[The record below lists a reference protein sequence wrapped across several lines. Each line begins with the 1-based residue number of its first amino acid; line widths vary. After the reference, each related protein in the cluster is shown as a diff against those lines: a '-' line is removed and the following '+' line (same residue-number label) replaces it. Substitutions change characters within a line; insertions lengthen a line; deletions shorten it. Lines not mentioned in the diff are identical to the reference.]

1 MGLDVDNGRRVLL
14 FERHCW
20 AIKELNEKAKLAF
33 FNAMLD
39 YCTDCVTDF
48 TDAGG
53 LVRMMMPEIIALSR
67 VSDANA
73 ERARNR
79 RRTQSER
86 NANETRTQSERNA
99 NETRTKRE
107 RSLSKEEE
115 KESKD
120 SSTVRVNAHMQPTIE
135 EVYSQAESL
144 NWLQYAPGWT
154 MDQLRACL
162 AETHAELTAHGWQ
175 DANGRPVKNWRA
187 FFCKVVSEKK
197 ICAARAEVSSVPVYR
212 FNPEAM

>member
-1 MGLDVDNGRRVLL
+1 MALGIDNGRRVLL

-20 AIKELNEKAKLAF
+20 ALKDLNDRAKLAF

-39 YCTDCVTDF
+39 YGSSGVTEF
-48 TDAGG
+48 GDAAGI
-53 LVRMMMPEIIALSR
+53 VRTLMPEIVALSETSWKKANNR
-67 VSDANA
+67 RTKTEHARNKRGTNA
-73 ERARNR
+73 EQNPP
-79 RRTQSER
+79 
-86 NANETRTQSERNA
+86 
-99 NETRTKRE
+99 
-107 RSLSKEEE
+107 KEEE
-115 KESKD
+115 EEKDSKE
-120 SSTVRVNAHMQPTIE
+120 SSTVRVTAHRQPTLD
-135 EVYSQAESL
+135 EVYSQAETL

-175 DANGRPVKNWRA
+175 DGSGRPVKNWRA

-197 ICAARAEVSSVPVYR
+197 ICAARAEVSGVPVYR

>member
-86 NANETRTQSERNA
+86 NANETRT
-99 NETRTKRE
+99 KRE

-120 SSTVRVNAHMQPTIE
+120 SSTVRVNAHRQPTIE

>member
-20 AIKELNEKAKLAF
+20 ALKELNDKAKLAF

-39 YCTDCVTDF
+39 YCTDGVTDF

-53 LVRMMMPEIIALSR
+53 IVRMMMPEIVALSR

-86 NANETRTQSERNA
+86 NANETRT
-99 NETRTKRE
+99 KRG

-120 SSTVRVNAHMQPTIE
+120 STTVRVTAHRQPTLD
-135 EVYSQAESL
+135 EVYSQAETL

-175 DANGRPVKNWRA
+175 DGSGRPVKNWRA

-197 ICAARAEVSSVPVYR
+197 ICAARADVSVPVYR

>member
-79 RRTQSER
+79 R
-86 NANETRTQSERNA
+86 RTQSERNA

>member
-1 MGLDVDNGRRVLL
+1 MALGIDNGRRVLL

-20 AIKELNEKAKLAF
+20 ALKDLNDKAKLAF
-33 FNAMLD
+33 FNALLD
-39 YCTDCVTDF
+39 YGSDGKTEFGDE
-48 TDAGG
+48 AGI
-53 LVRMMMPEIIALSR
+53 VRMMMPEIVALSETSWHKANNR
-67 VSDANA
+67 RTKNEQTRNKRGTDSEQTLNKRGTNA
-73 ERARNR
+73 EQTAH
-79 RRTQSER
+79 
-86 NANETRTQSERNA
+86 
-99 NETRTKRE
+99 
-107 RSLSKEEE
+107 KEEE
-115 KESKD
+115 EEKDSKE

-154 MDQLRACL
+154 LDQLRACL